1 MPRDNFISDNLINI
15 RDRLRENYESRNA
28 QEKVP
33 AEETSDAAREI
44 HLDLKNPAAPSTV
57 AASSRS
63 PEREYNE
70 FAGRLQH
77 DLAAVN
83 AELDDLSTR
92 RNTAA
97 EFQKQLLVL
106 SDQLQ
111 SLEARDSQDFYRELD
126 RMRIAYFRSAGKA
139 AGIAAETKAEA
150 AQSLPSP
157 AAAPRRDLLLPL
169 SILIAAAA
177 VCVTLALLFA

>member
-28 QEKVP
+28 QDKAS
-33 AEETSDAAREI
+33 AEEISDAPREI
-44 HLDLKNPAAPSTV
+44 HLDLKNPVAPQA

-63 PEREYNE
+63 PEREFNE

-83 AELDDLSTR
+83 AELDDLGAK
-92 RNTAA
+92 RNAA
-97 EFQKQLLVL
+97 EEFQKQLLAL
-106 SDQLQ
+106 SDRLQ
-111 SLEARDSQDFYRELD
+111 GLQVRDSQDFFRELD
-126 RMRIAYFRSAGKA
+126 RLKISYFQSAGRIAGLAPDV
-139 AGIAAETKAEA
+139 KAEA

-157 AAAPRRDLLLPL
+157 AAGPGRDLLLPL
-169 SILIAAAA
+169 SVLVAAAA
-177 VCVTLALLFA
+177 VCITLVLLFS

>member
-44 HLDLKNPAAPSTV
+44 HLDLKNPAAPSSA

-77 DLAAVN
+77 DLAAVD
-83 AELDDLSTR
+83 AELADLNAR
-92 RNTAA
+92 RSAA
-97 EFQKQLLVL
+97 EEFRKQLLAL

-111 SLEARDSQDFYRELD
+111 SLEARDSQDFYREFD
-126 RMRIAYFRSAGKA
+126 RMRISYFRSAGKA
-139 AGIAAETKAEA
+139 AGIAAETKAETV
-150 AQSLPSP
+150 QSFPSP

-169 SILIAAAA
+169 AILVAAAA
-177 VCVTLALLFA
+177 VCVTLVFLFA